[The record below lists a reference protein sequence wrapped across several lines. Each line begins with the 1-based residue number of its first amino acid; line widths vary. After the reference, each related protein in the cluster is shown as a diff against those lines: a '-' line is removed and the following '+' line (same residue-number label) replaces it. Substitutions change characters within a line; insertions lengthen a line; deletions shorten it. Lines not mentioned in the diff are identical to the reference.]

1 MKQIITTAEVQ
12 ALKREGFT
20 DDLIAKNFEVKI
32 NRNHT
37 FSQEEVQQHAINV
50 LAVISIG
57 VTSPY
62 PKISLKKECGQ
73 FVIGM

>member
-37 FSQEEVQQHAINV
+37 FSQ
-50 LAVISIG
+50 
-57 VTSPY
+57 
-62 PKISLKKECGQ
+62 
-73 FVIGM
+73 